1 MISGGLGRIVRIV
14 CMAIIER
21 NSANDSRSL
30 NGADRGDNPM
40 VKLRCWLVVFC
51 WYLAAVW
58 GWPQAREQLLAQ
70 FDDSRGPDRWY

>member
-1 MISGGLGRIVRIV
+1 
-14 CMAIIER
+14 
-21 NSANDSRSL
+21 
-30 NGADRGDNPM
+30 M